1 MARAQRLPGK
11 RWPWLMRI
19 VIVRPRLFLS
29 FLAGL
34 LVIILLTAIDYSAA
48 GGEIKEWP
56 VGFDTNLLMGWDIGL
71 SLYLGWTFQLFAHCT
86 TAHMRREAVLQ
97 DEGSLTILFLV
108 IVTAALSMVAI
119 IVSLGST
126 PGHTTH
132 KPLDLLLLFVTI
144 VLSWSF
150 IQTIFALHYAHEYY
164 AERHGSGGGLVF
176 PDDPTPDYWD
186 FVYFSFGIGTAAQVA
201 DVMVTSRRIRR
212 TVILHSMVAFVF
224 NVTVLAL
231 MVNLTSAAIAG
242 G

>member
-1 MARAQRLPGK
+1 MTRAQRLPGK
-11 RWPWLMRI
+11 RWPWLIRI

-48 GGEIKEWP
+48 GADIKQWR
-56 VGFDTNLLMGWDIGL
+56 VGFDTNLLIGWDLGL
-71 SLYLGWTFQLFAHCT
+71 ILYLGWTFQLFAHCT
-86 TAHMRREAVLQ
+86 TAHMRREAILQ

-126 PGHTTH
+126 PGHNTH

-201 DVMVTSRRIRR
+201 DVTVTSRRIRR

-231 MVNLTSAAIAG
+231 MVNLASAAIAG
-242 G
+242 D